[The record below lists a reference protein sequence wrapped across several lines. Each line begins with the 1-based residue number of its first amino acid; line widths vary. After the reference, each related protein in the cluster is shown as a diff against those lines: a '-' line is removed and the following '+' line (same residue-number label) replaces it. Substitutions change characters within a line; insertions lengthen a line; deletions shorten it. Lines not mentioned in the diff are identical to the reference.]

1 MSFKGK
7 KLSDFLT
14 DICHS
19 GTGLSREDVV
29 SILSIAFQS
38 AWKMNYGDSE
48 VKVILDSIGV
58 GFYRVLSEN
67 KIESIPLSKL
77 SQKCVSDIYDFFDK
91 GLVKHQKYQEYLT
104 FKDLEGKIVN
114 CTLIT
119 RTVSGYLVK
128 VNGSAQGLLDKVY
141 NEKFI
146 DRGSFPCLLYS
157 VQNNIHGHQLF
168 LDRKSNDF
176 MKALLSSVIPDIE
189 KGVVVVKAIARIFG
203 FECLIAVEGFAANP
217 VGACLGY
224 KGDRRKL
231 VVDALNGEKVRF
243 VQWNDDPMAMIKACF
258 PQGKVQDIVE
268 KDGRYFVVVD
278 NNDIAE
284 VIGTRGNK
292 VKLCKYL
299 LTAGYASRLN
309 EEDQSRIFD
318 IQICRKHELES
329 GGMNSFEKLADAIV
343 GDNVDMKSQVVA
355 LLNSNNGD
363 IEGILSNMF
372 LDDAVVG
379 MIRDYFN
386 NTVFPMERDRFVELG
401 GEDKLFM
408 YIPGLEMNFYFTLL
422 KNGISTLKQLYEIS
436 EIELSHVSQ
445 LSVETCKKVLDYMY
459 KNYK

>member
-1 MSFKGK
+1 MNFKGK

-19 GTGLSREDVV
+19 GAGLSREDVV
-29 SILSIAFQS
+29 AILSGAFQS
-38 AWKMNYGDSE
+38 AWKMNYGESE
-48 VKVILDSIGV
+48 VKVILDSAGV
-58 GFYRVLSEN
+58 SFYRVLSEDKVEN
-67 KIESIPLSKL
+67 VPLSKL
-77 SQKCVSDIYDFFDK
+77 SQKCVSDIYDFFEK
-91 GLVKHQKYQEYLT
+91 GLTKHQKYQEYLN

-114 CTLIT
+114 CTLVT

-128 VNGSAQGLLDKVY
+128 VNGSAQGLLDRVY

-176 MKALLSSVIPDIE
+176 IKALLASIIPDIE
-189 KGVVVVKAIARIFG
+189 KGVVLVRSIARIFG
-203 FECLIAVEGFAANP
+203 FECLVAVEGFASNP

-243 VQWNDDPMAMIKACF
+243 VQWNDDVKSMIKNCF
-258 PQGKVQDIVE
+258 PPGKIQDIVE
-268 KDGRYFVVVD
+268 RDGRYFVVVE

-299 LTAGYASRLN
+299 LNGATYADGNARN
-309 EEDQSRIFD
+309 VD

-343 GDNVDMKSQVVA
+343 KEKIELKSQIVS

-363 IEGILSNMF
+363 IEAILSNMF
-372 LDDAVVG
+372 LDEQILSLVKS
-379 MIRDYFN
+379 YYEN
-386 NTVFPMERDRFVELG
+386 EVFPVERSRFVELG
-401 GEDKLFM
+401 GEERMFM
-408 YIPGLEMNFYFTLL
+408 YIPGLSMEFYFILL
-422 KNGISTLKQLYEIS
+422 KAGIKTLKELYE
-436 EIELSHVSQ
+436 
-445 LSVETCKKVLDYMY
+445 LSVVDLSNISHLSMESCKKVLDYMY

>member
-1 MSFKGK
+1 MSFKSK

-19 GTGLSREDVV
+19 GAGLSREDVV
-29 SILSIAFQS
+29 SILSTAFQS
-38 AWKMNYGDSE
+38 AWKMNYGDAE
-48 VKVILDSIGV
+48 VKVVLDSIGV
-58 GFYRVLSEN
+58 SFYRVLSEN

-141 NEKFI
+141 NEKFV

-157 VQNNIHGHQLF
+157 VESNIHGHQLF

-176 MKALLSSVIPDIE
+176 IKALLSSIIPDIE

-224 KGDRRKL
+224 KGDRRKF

-243 VQWNDDPMAMIKACF
+243 VQWNDDPIAMIKACF
-258 PQGKVQDIVE
+258 PPGKVQDIVE

-299 LTAGYASRLN
+299 LTAGYADDDSKV
-309 EEDQSRIFD
+309 FD

-343 GDNVDMKSQVVA
+343 GNNVDMKSQVVA
-355 LLNSNNGD
+355 LLNTNNGD
-363 IEGILSNMF
+363 IEGILSNVF
-372 LDDAVVG
+372 LDDEIIG
-379 MIRDYFN
+379 MIRSYFN
-386 NTVFPMERDRFVELG
+386 NTIFPMERDRFVKLG
-401 GEDKLFM
+401 GEEKLFM

-422 KNGISTLKQLYEIS
+422 KHGISTLKQLYEMN
-436 EIELSHVSQ
+436 EVELSHISQ

-459 KNYK
+459 KNYR